1 MIPYPTL
8 DDFLPVV
15 NSKPMSA
22 FQKKA
27 IAAGFTPNQAAFL
40 DLEMAKF
47 PHEHEIEDVIGLE
60 EALEDDGEEE
70 DDQD

>member
-1 MIPYPTL
+1 
-8 DDFLPVV
+8 
-15 NSKPMSA
+15 MSA

-40 DLEMAKF
+40 DLELAKF
-47 PHEHEIEDVIGLE
+47 PHEHEIEDIVGLE
-60 EALEDDGEEE
+60 DALETEDDGDDSD